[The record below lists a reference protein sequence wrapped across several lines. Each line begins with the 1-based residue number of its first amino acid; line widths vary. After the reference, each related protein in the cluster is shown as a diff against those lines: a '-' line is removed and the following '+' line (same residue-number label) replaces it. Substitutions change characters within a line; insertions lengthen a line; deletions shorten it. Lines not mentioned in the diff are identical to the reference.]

1 MRFSRKRELASHEWK
16 EPPLQYAVE
25 VKGLRTFF
33 ERRRRGYPR
42 DLFFGSISDEDSTQK
57 GERGVQYLMIK

>member
-1 MRFSRKRELASHEWK
+1 
-16 EPPLQYAVE
+16 LQYAVE

-42 DLFFGSISDEDSTQK
+42 DLFFGTFSDEGSTQE
-57 GERGVQYLMIK
+57 GEGDVQYLMIK

>member
-42 DLFFGSISDEDSTQK
+42 DLFFGTFSDEGSTQE
-57 GERGVQYLMIK
+57 GEGDVQYLMIK